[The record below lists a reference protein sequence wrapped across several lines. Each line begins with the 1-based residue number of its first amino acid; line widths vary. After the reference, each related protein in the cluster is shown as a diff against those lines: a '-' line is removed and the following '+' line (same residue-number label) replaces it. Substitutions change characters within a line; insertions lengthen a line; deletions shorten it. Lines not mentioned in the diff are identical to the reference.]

1 MIIGI
6 DPASKK
12 LALFWEKGGQ
22 PSAVT
27 KVVKKS
33 NRAVE
38 LSDMRAFL
46 ADFLALVSIGEDVV
60 IFCESPVLAGA
71 RNIQSTILIAETV
84 GMILS
89 LGYPCYLVAPASWKA
104 KTVGSGN
111 ASKSDVACWL
121 AERYSRY
128 SDLCDGDQDLCD
140 AAAIYLYGASVETYQ
155 RSVVSGS
162 TAG

>member
-12 LALFWEKGGQ
+12 LALFGEKGGE
-22 PSAVT
+22 PFAVT
-27 KVVKKS
+27 KTVKKS

-38 LSDMRAFL
+38 LTDMRSFL
-46 ADFLALVSIGEDVV
+46 QEFLTLITSEEDVV

-104 KTVGSGN
+104 RTVGNGG
-111 ASKSDVACWL
+111 ASKSDVSAWL
-121 AERYSRY
+121 ADRYKGY

-155 RSVVSGS
+155 RSAVSGS
-162 TAG
+162 ST